1 MEVGWDGRPYRVAK
15 REAGMT
21 NFEERQRDG
30 RPCRGMPDNRV
41 NKYRGVKYKCTLAFE
56 FAEG

>member
-21 NFEERQRDG
+21 NIEERQRDG
-30 RPCRGMPDNRV
+30 RPCRGMADH
-41 NKYRGVKYKCTLAFE
+41 
-56 FAEG
+56 AEGCQTIELISIEELSTSVH